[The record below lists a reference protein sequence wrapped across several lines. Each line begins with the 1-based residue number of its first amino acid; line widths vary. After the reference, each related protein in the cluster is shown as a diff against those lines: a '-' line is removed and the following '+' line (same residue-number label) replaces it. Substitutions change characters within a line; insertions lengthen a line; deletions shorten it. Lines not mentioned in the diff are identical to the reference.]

1 MNILAK
7 FIFDQN
13 TFMKLLKITS
23 TAFLLLFCLS
33 FNAFSQQ
40 DTTTLNNIINKTKKL
55 AELYPIEKVYLHFDK
70 PYYSVAD
77 TIWFKAYL
85 TSEQNMPSTLSK
97 IVYVDVMNSQDSLVQ
112 SIKIPAT
119 NSVAFGNIPVDPVNF
134 KQGNY
139 YIRAYTQWM
148 INFDPDYFF
157 SKTIPIG
164 QAVDKELLTYFTYKT
179 TQNEKGQVI
188 SARIQYKNMDNI
200 PYANKT
206 VNWRVES
213 SYDVVS
219 KGKGTTDKNGFLDV
233 VITPKKNVVI
243 TKGTLITDINTADK
257 DLIKSVFTLKPK
269 AGEND
274 IQFFPEGGKMIK
286 GIPSQIAFKAL
297 KPDGLGIDVTGTV
310 TDNDGNQIGTL
321 ASSHLGMGSF
331 FVNSEGTKTYKAN
344 IKFKDGTSKSYDLP
358 KAAESG
364 ISIQVNNSTA
374 EDINLKLVANDS
386 YFQQN
391 NGKPHYIVAQSG
403 NIIYYAA
410 QTLLKSQVTA
420 TKIPKSKFPS
430 GIVQI
435 TLFSSAGEPISE
447 RLSFIFHKEALNLSV
462 QSDLPSY
469 KPRQK
474 VKMTVLAKDSLQ
486 KIGGNFSVSVTDEQ
500 KVPVDE
506 NSETTILS
514 SLLLTS
520 DLKGYIEKPNYYFN
534 KMSNKKFADL
544 DILMLTQ
551 GYRRFSYKEVIAGKY
566 PQVTFLPEQG
576 MNITGTLRDRTG
588 MPVRKAPLRLTV
600 PGRTFSAEALTSPSG
615 VFNFQNLNFPDSSQ
629 VVVSAKYGANGS
641 NLMIMVDQATAPSI
655 SVNKDMPDEVQNI
668 DSTMSN
674 YLSNSRK
681 QYSYLRQLKEVVIK
695 AAPIKKVSHS
705 DYSALT
711 GLSMMPDHL
720 INGEQFKGCNDLLTC
735 LKTMAM
741 GLTFEDNNFYI
752 TRDYNAGKKVPVQ
765 VFIAGSPVDLFSIS
779 SVNMN
784 EIESIE
790 IFLKDEL
797 GTVNRLYGTSGVIS
811 INMKVIK
818 KVKMSMEDL
827 KKMLPQNN
835 IVTINPKG
843 YSIQREF
850 YSPRYVNAPGTYT
863 NKDLRTTIYWNPRV
877 YTDPATGAVTFEFYN
892 AADRGNFK
900 AVVEGIDKNGN
911 LGRAVYHYTVK

>member
-1 MNILAK
+1 MKYLK
-7 FIFDQN
+7 FL
-13 TFMKLLKITS
+13 TT
-23 TAFLLLFCLS
+23 TLLLFIS
-33 FNAFSQQ
+33 IGYAAFSQQ
-40 DTTTLNNIINKTKKL
+40 DTTTLNNIITKTKKL
-55 AELYPIEKVYLHFDK
+55 AELYPVEKVYLHFDK

-112 SIKIPAT
+112 SLKIPVT
-119 NSVAFGNIPVDPVNF
+119 NSVATGNLPVDPINF

-139 YIRAYTQWM
+139 YIRAYTLWM
-148 INFDPDYFF
+148 VNFSPNYFF

-164 QAVDKELLTYFTYKT
+164 QAIDKELLTYFTYKT
-179 TQNEKGQVI
+179 TQTDKGQI
-188 SARIQYKNMDNI
+188 INARIQYKNADNVA
-200 PYANKT
+200 YANKP

-213 SYDVVS
+213 SYEVVG
-219 KGKGTTDKNGFLDV
+219 KGKGTTDKNGVLEV
-233 VITPKKNVVI
+233 VIDPKKNAVI

-257 DLIKSVFTLKPK
+257 DVINSVFVLKPK

-274 IQFFPEGGKMIK
+274 LQFFPEGGQMIK
-286 GIPSQIAFKAL
+286 GIPNQIAFKAV
-297 KPDGLGIDVTGTV
+297 KPDGLGIDVTGTI
-310 TDNDGNQIGTL
+310 TDNDGNQMSTM
-321 ASSHLGMGSF
+321 SSTHLGMGSF

-344 IKFKDGTSKSYDLP
+344 VKFKDGTTKVYDLP
-358 KAAESG
+358 KAIESG

-374 EDINLKLVANDS
+374 ADINLKLVANDV

-391 NGKPHYIVAQSG
+391 KGKPHYIVAQSG

-410 QTLLKSQVTA
+410 QTLLQSQVTT

-447 RLSFIFHKEALNLSV
+447 RLAFVYHKEALNLSV
-462 QSDLPSY
+462 KSDLPSY

-474 VKMTVLAKDSLQ
+474 VKMTVMAKDSLQ
-486 KIGGNFSVSVTDEQ
+486 KIAGNFSISVTDEQ

-520 DLKGYIEKPNYYFN
+520 DLQGYIEKPNYYFT
-534 KMSNKKFADL
+534 KPSDQKLSEL

-551 GYRRFSYKEVIAGKY
+551 GYRRFSYKEVVAGKY
-566 PQVTFLPEQG
+566 PQVSYLPEQG
-576 MNITGTLRDRTG
+576 MSITGTLRDRTG
-588 MPVRKAPLRLTV
+588 MPLRKAPLRLTV
-600 PGRTFSAEALTSPSG
+600 PGRTFSAEAITSPSG

-641 NLMIMVDQATAPSI
+641 NLMIMIDQAPAPALGA
-655 SVNKDMPDEVQNI
+655 NKDLPDEVQNI
-668 DSTMSN
+668 DSTMSS
-674 YLSNSRK
+674 YLTNSRK

-720 INGEQFKGCNDLLTC
+720 IDGERFKGCNDLLTC

-741 GLTFEDNNFYI
+741 GLTYEDNNFYI
-752 TRDYNAGKKVPVQ
+752 TRDYNAGKKTPVQ

-779 SVNMN
+779 SINMN

-797 GTVNRLYGTSGVIS
+797 GTVNRLYGTNGVIS
-811 INMKVIK
+811 INLKVVK

-827 KKMLPQNN
+827 KKLLPQNN
-835 IVTINPKG
+835 IVTVNPKG
-843 YSIQREF
+843 YSVQREF
-850 YSPRYVNAPGTYT
+850 YSPRYINAPESYT
-863 NKDLRTTIYWNPRV
+863 NKDLRTTIYWNPRI
-877 YTDPATGAVTFEFYN
+877 YTDPVTGAISFEFYN
-892 AADRGNFK
+892 AADKGSFK

-911 LGRAVYHYTVK
+911 PGRAVYRYIVK